1 MISKY
6 IEVAVFIGA
15 FAFALILGAL
25 IIPVLKKLKF
35 GQTVREDG
43 PATHLVKSGTPTMGG
58 VIFLL
63 PIVIISVIIYFLLP
77 EFKDILPLAFVTV
90 GFGFIGFLDDYIKI
104 IKKSKDGLTPLQKML
119 GLILVSA
126 IFSYYIYRF
135 TELGTSID
143 VKLFKLQWLP
153 NLHFMYVPF
162 IIIVL
167 IAMTNAVNL
176 TDGLD
181 GLAGGVSF
189 IVLIFFAIYNK
200 TSTAY
205 NLVTLYSMI
214 AAGAVL
220 GFLAYNLYPAKVIM
234 GDTGSLALGGTVA
247 VCAIYM
253 KMPHLLLIVGLIYVL
268 EALSVIIQVAYY
280 KRTKKRIFKMAPLH
294 HHFEQCGWKET
305 KVVRLFYAITLIMCA
320 LAFIALKI

>member
-234 GDTGSLALGGTVA
+234 GDTGSLALGGLLRFA
-247 VCAIYM
+247 HIYEDAAFASYSW
-253 KMPHLLLIVGLIYVL
+253 LDLRAGST
-268 EALSVIIQVAYY
+268 SVIIQVAYY

-305 KVVRLFYAITLIMCA
+305 KLSDCFMLLLYYVCISLL
-320 LAFIALKI
+320 L